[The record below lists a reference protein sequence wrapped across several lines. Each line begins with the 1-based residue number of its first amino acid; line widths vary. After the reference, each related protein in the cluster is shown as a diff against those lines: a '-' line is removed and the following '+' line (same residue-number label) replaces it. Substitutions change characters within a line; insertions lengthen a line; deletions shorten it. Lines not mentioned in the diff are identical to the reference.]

1 MGTVERYTHSLAKKN
16 RKWDQDYLQIIAI
29 DPGKVNFAFRIE
41 RRYHDGRI
49 IPIAFWKEAFNSNT
63 FQNISKRL
71 DEYSDDFLDTHIVL
85 IEKQPPRNITINRI
99 MQHAITYFMTKL
111 KDYPL
116 LPEISEINPH
126 VKGNELGA
134 NSDENLKKWA
144 SRKARELLLE
154 RQDNWSLDV
163 MDYWLDKSHPKGQR
177 KDDDLA
183 DTVVMIEAYCK
194 KKGYKLTV
202 PYVAPLSRRLIVVK
216 NNKSDNVDIKN
227 NTSVNKPKLRINRIG
242 NSTSTKNNRK
252 IVIKR
257 VNTNNI

>member
-1 MGTVERYTHSLAKKN
+1 MGTVERYTHSVTKKN

-49 IPIAFWKEAFNSNT
+49 VPIAFWKEAFNSNT

-144 SRKARELLLE
+144 SRKARELLRE
-154 RQDNWSLDV
+154 REDNWSLEV

-194 KKGYKLTV
+194 KKGYRLTT
-202 PYVAPLSRRLIVVK
+202 PYIAPITKRLIVVK
-216 NNKSDNVDIKN
+216 NNQTDSIDIKN
-227 NTSVNKPKLRINRIG
+227 NTTVNKPRLRINRING
-242 NSTSTKNNRK
+242 STSTKNHRK

-257 VNTNNI
+257 VATNNK